1 MYDKA
6 EALGLTNRKSILA
19 AMKALGKRG
28 LRLVPFFG
36 AAAAASDIQAYGLE
50 EGALRNTPVT
60 ELYYMGK
67 DGILWAGDQV
77 VRGPGGVFADHAGG
91 VSGEQD
97 GPVVWVPGENWDDF
111 WANY

>member
-1 MYDKA
+1 MPATRGYENFLDRTQEFRDESARCAAKMYDKA
-6 EALGLTNRKSILA
+6 EDLGLTNRKSILA

-60 ELYYMGK
+60 ELT
-67 DGILWAGDQV
+67 
-77 VRGPGGVFADHAGG
+77 R
-91 VSGEQD
+91 
-97 GPVVWVPGENWDDF
+97 
-111 WANY
+111 